1 MCGINPNT
9 ERLNAE
15 MLGMGVKLIGGAIE
29 AMLRAEQLPNP
40 QQSDVLA
47 AATTAYREGK
57 ITKSQYI
64 RVIDALDEP
73 DWVKNGTKPPTHPM
87 IARLI
92 EDARQAGF
100 TD

>member
-15 MLGMGVKLIGGAIE
+15 LLGMGVKLIGGAIE
-29 AMLRAEQLPNP
+29 AMLKAELQPNP

-47 AATTAYREGK
+47 TATIAYQQGK

-64 RVIDALDEP
+64 AVINALDEAKTP
-73 DWVKNGTKPPTHPM
+73 SWD
-87 IARLI
+87 AEYI
-92 EDARQAGF
+92 EANRYLNQYRR
-100 TD
+100 